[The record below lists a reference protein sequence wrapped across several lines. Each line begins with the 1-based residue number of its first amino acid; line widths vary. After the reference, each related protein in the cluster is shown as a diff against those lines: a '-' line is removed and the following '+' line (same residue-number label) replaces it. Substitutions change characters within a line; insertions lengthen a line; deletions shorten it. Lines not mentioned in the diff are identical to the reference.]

1 MFYTYSSDSLP
12 CRLLEYIFALMGEN
26 YTGRIVRPIN
36 RHLSSNFQKIRCF
49 WGVLSYHEILSVHK
63 VVIETGK
70 ASPS

>member
-36 RHLSSNFQKIRCF
+36 RHLSSNFQKNKMLL
-49 WGVLSYHEILSVHK
+49 GSPELSRNIISSQ
-63 VVIETGK
+63 GGD
-70 ASPS
+70 